1 MNEVRLKPGEH
12 IHSEQDL
19 SLQHLHLELLRVDVL
34 IRKAVRSW
42 QLAGQNPSDKFR
54 GLYISEKDVID
65 ILQRPIASSWGA
77 KVSLPPDENK
87 TFSDADKQI
96 RTQIQLV
103 VEEARE
109 QQQTL
114 RLLDLKS
121 KFQLSSFEFDAF
133 LLCIAPALD
142 ARYERVYGYL
152 QDDVTHKSP
161 GIGLIL
167 DVLLPPG
174 LKRLQ
179 YLDYFL
185 DHAPLLRY
193 GLLKKLNTP
202 QQNGHS
208 ALKQFH
214 LTSPEIVSWLIGRY
228 RPAEHLS
235 DHIVL
240 RQPSE
245 SLELNGDLFEF
256 DLNWETLA
264 DQKPALVLYGIDEQ
278 QQQLAARIIS
288 TRLGQDLLSVNLRS
302 MKSAGLLDQSVL
314 RFVFRDAALTNAIPH
329 FIGWECTFNEEGIVP
344 DAVFTELNNFDGVV
358 FISSASV
365 WQIVRKETAVI
376 KPILWWKFD
385 LPTST
390 QRLHLWQRFMGD
402 SVSLP
407 ANDLDILAGQFALT
421 SNQIQNAVHSAKDLA
436 FQKSRAVTSNDLF
449 ETARRHSSHHLDSLA
464 IKIEPRYVWKDIVL
478 PEDELTTLREIANT
492 VRWRTVVLE
501 NWGVGE
507 KLAASAGV
515 AALFAGPPGTGK
527 TLAAQVI
534 AAELKMDLYK
544 IDLSTVVSKYIGETE
559 KNLERIFS
567 QAKNSNAIL
576 FFDEADAIFGKR
588 SEVKDAHDRY
598 ANIEVG
604 YLLQRMETYDGVV
617 ILATNLRSNLDD
629 AFTRR
634 LQFVVDFPFPDEE
647 HRLKIWQVLFPPGVP
662 REGDIDFKFFADRF
676 DLAGGSIRN
685 IIVGAAFLAASEET
699 SVTTRHLM
707 HAIRREMQ
715 KMGRL
720 INDKD
725 LPFDS

>member
-1 MNEVRLKPGEH
+1 MNESRLKPGEH
-12 IHSEQDL
+12 ILSEQDL

-77 KVSLPPDENK
+77 KVSLPTDENK
-87 TFSDADKQI
+87 SFSDANEQI
-96 RTQIQLV
+96 RTQIQQV
-103 VEEARE
+103 VEEAEE

-114 RLLDLKS
+114 RLLELKN

-152 QDDVTHKSP
+152 QDDVTHKYP

-167 DVLLPPG
+167 DVLLPSG

-208 ALKQFH
+208 ALRQFH
-214 LTSPEIVSWLIGRY
+214 ITSPEIVSWLMGQY
-228 RPAEHLS
+228 RPAEHIS

-240 RQPSE
+240 TQPSD
-245 SLELNGDLFEF
+245 SLELKADAIEF

-264 DQKPALVLYGIDEQ
+264 EQKPAVVLYGIDEQ
-278 QQQLAARIIS
+278 QQQLAARTVS
-288 TRLGQDLLSVNLRS
+288 ARLGQDLLSVNLRS
-302 MKSAGLLDQSVL
+302 MKAAEILDQSVL

-329 FIGWECTFNEEGIVP
+329 FIGWECFLNEEGIVS
-344 DAVFTELNNFDGVV
+344 DAVFIELNNFDDIVI
-358 FISSASV
+358 ISCALV
-365 WQIVRKETAVI
+365 WQVVRKEMAAI

-385 LPTST
+385 LPAST
-390 QRLHLWQRFMGD
+390 HRLNLWQRFLGD
-402 SVSLP
+402 AVELP
-407 ANDLDILAGQFALT
+407 ENDLDILAGQFSLT
-421 SNQIQNAVHSAKDLA
+421 SNQIQNAVHSAKDMA
-436 FQKSRAVTSNDLF
+436 FQYNRPLSSNDLF
-449 ETARRHSSHHLDSLA
+449 EAARRHSSHHLDSLA
-464 IKIEPRYVWKDIVL
+464 VKIEPRYVWKDIVL
-478 PEDELTTLREIANT
+478 PEDQMATLREIANT
-492 VRWRTVVLE
+492 VRWRSVVLE

-515 AALFAGPPGTGK
+515 AAMFAGPPGTGK

-559 KNLERIFS
+559 KNLERIFN

-647 HRLKIWQVLFPPGVP
+647 HRLKIWQVLFPTGVP
-662 REGDIDFKFFADRF
+662 REGEIDFKYFADRF

-685 IIVGAAFLAASEET
+685 IIVGAAFLAASEEAP
-699 SVTTRHLM
+699 VATRHLL
-707 HAIRREMQ
+707 HAMRREMQ

-720 INDKD
+720 INEKD
-725 LPFDS
+725 LTLDS

>member
-1 MNEVRLKPGEH
+1 
-12 IHSEQDL
+12 
-19 SLQHLHLELLRVDVL
+19 
-34 IRKAVRSW
+34 A
-42 QLAGQNPSDKFR
+42 
-54 GLYISEKDVID
+54 
-65 ILQRPIASSWGA
+65 
-77 KVSLPPDENK
+77 
-87 TFSDADKQI
+87 
-96 RTQIQLV
+96 
-103 VEEARE
+103 EEARK
-109 QQQTL
+109 QHQTI
-114 RLLDLKS
+114 RLLDLKN
-121 KFQLSSFEFDAF
+121 KFQLSSFDFDAF

-142 ARYERVYGYL
+142 TRYERVYGYL
-152 QDDVTHKSP
+152 QDDVTHKYP

-167 DVLLPPG
+167 DVLLPSG

-179 YLDYFL
+179 YLDHFL
-185 DHAPLLRY
+185 EHAPLLRY
-193 GLLKKLNTP
+193 GLLKKLNTS

-208 ALKQFH
+208 ALRLFH
-214 LTSPEIVSWLIGRY
+214 LASPEIVSWLMGQY

-240 RQPSE
+240 TQPGD
-245 SLELNGDLFEF
+245 SLEITGDPIEF

-264 DQKPALVLYGIDEQ
+264 EQKPALVLYGIDEQ
-278 QQQLAARIIS
+278 QQQLAARTLS
-288 TRLGQDLLSVNLRS
+288 ARLGQDLLSVNLRS

-329 FIGWECTFNEEGIVP
+329 LIGWECFFNEEGIVP
-344 DAVFTELNNFDGVV
+344 DPVFIELNNFEGVAI
-358 FISSASV
+358 ISSESV
-365 WQIVRKETAVI
+365 WQIVRKEMAAI

-390 QRLHLWQRFMGD
+390 QRLHLWEKFLGD
-402 SVSLP
+402 SVELP
-407 ANDLDILAGQFALT
+407 TNDLDILAGQFALT
-421 SNQIQNAVHSAKDLA
+421 SNQIQNAVHSAKDVA
-436 FQKSRAVTSNDLF
+436 FQNSRAVSSSDLF
-449 ETARRHSSHHLDSLA
+449 EAARQHSSHHLDNLA
-464 IKIEPRYVWKDIVL
+464 IKIEPRYVWKDIIL
-478 PEDELTTLREIANT
+478 PEDQMATLREIANT
-492 VRWRTVVLE
+492 VRWRSVVLE

-507 KLAASAGV
+507 RLAASSGV
-515 AALFAGPPGTGK
+515 SALFGGPPGTGK

-617 ILATNLRSNLDD
+617 ILATNMRSNLDD

-647 HRLKIWQVLFPPGVP
+647 HRLKIWQVLFPEGVP
-662 REGDIDFKFFADRF
+662 REGEIDFKYFADRF

-685 IIVGAAFLAASEET
+685 IIVGAAFLAASEEKA
-699 SVTTRHLM
+699 VAPRHLM
-707 HAIRREMQ
+707 HAMRREMQ

-720 INDKD
+720 INEKD
-725 LPFDS
+725 LALET